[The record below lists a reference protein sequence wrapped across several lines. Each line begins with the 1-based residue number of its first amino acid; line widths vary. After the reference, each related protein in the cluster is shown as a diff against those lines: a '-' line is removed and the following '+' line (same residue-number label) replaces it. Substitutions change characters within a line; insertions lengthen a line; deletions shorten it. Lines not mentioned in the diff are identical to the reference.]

1 MIPLLL
7 LLTAAA
13 QQDDALVLPI
23 SGANRMLL
31 IAEEWEASGDHEK
44 AERAYRG
51 IALTDPADDGAAL
64 QQLAHDTVMPYMQ
77 TWWAEA
83 EAEAGVEARA

>member
-31 IAEEWEASGDHEK
+31 IAEEWEASGDHAVVPRSSDK
-44 AERAYRG
+44 G
-51 IALTDPADDGAAL
+51 
-64 QQLAHDTVMPYMQ
+64 MQ
-77 TWWAEA
+77 SAIDFRLYKFRSSI
-83 EAEAGVEARA
+83 GQ